1 MYPSSFIWVCE
12 LTFVLIKRQLVFLS
26 DFSESIQ
33 VFVVLFLIHTT
44 DRKDVIHDS
53 LKTCNT
59 VRNSKW
65 NAFVLVKS
73 SASFKGRKGYAS
85 SSVKRLIR
93 FTNREGTGILANA
106 SPQMVKGAFGLPKE
120 AVSCKVLHN
129 RSSIKL
135 RELPMSLRAVMLV
148 PLIVASTMAFLNSV
162 AVDKVEE
169 LINDVTET
177 EAVRLEALLYT
188 SAKLPTF
195 PQLLHVVFLAGQ
207 LIRGCRPFPQK

>member
-1 MYPSSFIWVCE
+1 
-12 LTFVLIKRQLVFLS
+12 
-26 DFSESIQ
+26 
-33 VFVVLFLIHTT
+33 
-44 DRKDVIHDS
+44 
-53 LKTCNT
+53 
-59 VRNSKW
+59 
-65 NAFVLVKS
+65 
-73 SASFKGRKGYAS
+73 
-85 SSVKRLIR
+85 
-93 FTNREGTGILANA
+93 NREGNGIWVNA
-106 SPQMVKGAFGLPKE
+106 SPQMIKGVCGMPKE

-177 EAVRLEALLYT
+177 EAVRLEAVQYT

-195 PQLLHVVFLAGQ
+195 PQLLHEVILAGQ
-207 LIRGCRPFPQK
+207 IIRGCCPCRQK